1 MYIYTHTPP
10 LYAHIFHIH
19 KHTWTSHAYIL
30 TYIHICIPT
39 SHLHMHAPH
48 IHSCMPHLYMSTHT
62 THTYRPFIHNT
73 QTTYIHVIR
82 SHTNDTGVCGMCR
95 ACGVVWW
102 GVYIVQDELTATGSM
117 WWVELDYAEE
127 PGLPQVLPV
136 AWPGVDFDTWMP
148 HFPLWTNMVTSIAST
163 GSWAGWSRTH
173 CCLLGVLEHHSSPRH
188 RGPGSPRKKMDVS
201 FCLNLMEKKEKTMSQ
216 SGFLLLW

>member
-1 MYIYTHTPP
+1 MYIYTHIPP

-19 KHTWTSHAYIL
+19 KHTWTSHAYTYSHIYIYVYPHH
-30 TYIHICIPT
+30 TYICMHPT
-39 SHLHMHAPH
+39 Y

-62 THTYRPFIHNT
+62 THTYLPFIHKT

-82 SHTNDTGVCGMCR
+82 SHTHTNDTGVCGMCR

-117 WWVELDYAEE
+117 GWVELDCAEE
-127 PGLPQVLPV
+127 PGLSQVLPV
-136 AWPGVDFDTWMP
+136 AWPGVD
-148 HFPLWTNMVTSIAST
+148 MVTSIAST

-173 CCLLGVLEHHSSPRH
+173 CCLLGVLEHHSSLQ
-188 RGPGSPRKKMDVS
+188 GTEALVAQ
-201 FCLNLMEKKEKTMSQ
+201 EKKWM
-216 SGFLLLW
+216 